1 MTLRTLGQVA
11 ALYRYPVK
19 SMHAQPLDEIEI
31 GWNGMAGDRRW
42 AFVRG
47 GIERSGFPW
56 LTMRENPQLGQYVPR
71 FVDPENPDKSVTMV
85 RTPSGEELDVV
96 DPALARELAE
106 GARVIKQDRGV
117 FDAMPLS
124 LTTTQTVASLAEMV
138 GTELDPR
145 RFRPNLFVNSNDG
158 APFLE
163 DDWIGS
169 VLQVGTMRMRVD
181 RRDKRCVMVNVDPE
195 TADRNPAVLRA
206 IAQERNSCLGVY
218 GTIVQ
223 PGRVASGDPVL
234 LES

>member
-1 MTLRTLGQVA
+1 MA
-11 ALYRYPVK
+11 ALFRYPVK
-19 SMHAQPLDEIEI
+19 SMQAQQLDEIEI
-31 GWNGMAGDRRW
+31 GWSGMAGDRRW
-42 AFVRG
+42 AFVRDG
-47 GIERSGFPW
+47 HERSGFPW
-56 LTMRENPQLGQYVPR
+56 LTMRQNPQMGQYVPR
-71 FVDPENPDKSVTMV
+71 FVDPENPDRSVTMV

-96 DPALARELAE
+96 DAALARELAD

-124 LTTTQTVASLAEMV
+124 LTTTQTVAALAGMV

-145 RFRPNLFVNSNDG
+145 RFRPNLFVDSADG

-163 DDWIGS
+163 DDWVGS
-169 VLQVGTMRMRVD
+169 VLRVGAMRMRVD

-195 TADRNPAVLRA
+195 NAERNPAVLRA
-206 IAQERNSCLGVY
+206 IAQERNACLGVY

-223 PGRVASGDPVL
+223 PGRVASGDPVV

>member
-1 MTLRTLGQVA
+1 
-11 ALYRYPVK
+11 
-19 SMHAQPLDEIEI
+19 MHAQPLDEIEI

-71 FVDPENPDKSVTMV
+71 FVDPANPDKSVTMV
-85 RTPSGEELDVV
+85 RTPSGDELDVI

-124 LTTTQTVASLAEMV
+124 LTTTQTVASLAEMA
-138 GTELDPR
+138 GTALDPR
-145 RFRPNLFVNSNDG
+145 RFRPNLFVDSNDG

-163 DDWIGS
+163 DEWVGS

-181 RRDKRCVMVNVDPE
+181 KRDKRCVMVNVDPE
-195 TADRNPAVLRA
+195 TAEKNPAVLRA

-223 PGRVASGDPVL
+223 PGRVASGDPVM